1 MTWFSPKVRSSF
13 CHEAFVWRGTTR
25 GELQLVGVW
34 CYKFWIEA
42 WNELRWPR
50 GQSEQLIK
58 IHHVFPTFFPA
69 YLIEKEAFQ
78 FFQSESLSFWVHE
91 TFWGILVP
99 NTAVMHTK
107 LSTCIFLWQ
116 NCIIHTNIICNFL
129 LLKNWM
135 TLINRIFME
144 TFDEGG
150 KRTDNNRVYIDNVTI
165 KREILDDYM

>member
-58 IHHVFPTFFPA
+58 IHHVFPTFYPA

-78 FFQSESLSFWVHE
+78 FFQSESLSSWD
-91 TFWGILVP
+91 ILRHFSAKYSSDAYQIVDLHLFV
-99 NTAVMHTK
+99 AK
-107 LSTCIFLWQ
+107 LYHIYKYYMQFFVIEKL
-116 NCIIHTNIICNFL
+116 NDAYKPYIHGNIWRRGKTN
-129 LLKNWM
+129 
-135 TLINRIFME
+135 R
-144 TFDEGG
+144 
-150 KRTDNNRVYIDNVTI
+150 
-165 KREILDDYM
+165 